1 MKMDEIKNHQTI
13 DLEEIK
19 RLKNELNNSNYD
31 KEINQMSEILKAL
44 GDPIR
49 IQILYLLKSRNLHVH
64 EIMNALGKTQNTISH
79 HIKVLE
85 NAGLIEEHE
94 EGILIIY
101 SLKKPEIIDLLDSIL
116 KPSKIV

>member
-1 MKMDEIKNHQTI
+1 MDELKNHPNT
-13 DLEEIK
+13 DLDEMEH
-19 RLKNELNNSNYD
+19 LKDELNNSKYD
-31 KEINQMSEILKAL
+31 KEIIQMSEILKAL

-49 IQILYLLKSRNLHVH
+49 IQIIYLLKSRNLSVF
-64 EIMNALGKTQNTISH
+64 EIVNALGKPQNTISN

-85 NAGLIEEHE
+85 NAGLIEGHE

-116 KPSKIV
+116 KPSKA